1 MLSLSGC
8 FGTTWPI
15 VSQKSHLL
23 LLVSYG
29 TRVQFVSGCSH
40 TTTKHSTFS
49 PPPPRGGLHPAG
61 SERIHGGEHG
71 GSQATGKHFKEACHI
86 NKSLTTLGRVI
97 MELVEAQRTGGRGSA
112 GGSGVSKGMSSANKT
127 RHVPYRDSRL
137 TFLLQDSLGGNAKT
151 LMIANISPSSV
162 SAQETLSTLQFM
174 SRAKCIR
181 NRATINLDAR
191 GDVVLLQREI
201 VRLNT
206 ELDNLRKGY
215 TEPAVQENKELR
227 IKLEE

>member
-1 MLSLSGC
+1 M
-8 FGTTWPI
+8 
-15 VSQKSHLL
+15 
-23 LLVSYG
+23 
-29 TRVQFVSGCSH
+29 
-40 TTTKHSTFS
+40 
-49 PPPPRGGLHPAG
+49 
-61 SERIHGGEHG
+61 HGGEHG

-97 MELVEAQRTGGRGSA
+97 TELVDAQRSTGRGGTSV
-112 GGSGVSKGMSSANKT
+112 GKGTPANRP

-162 SAQETLSTLQFM
+162 SSNETLSTLQFM

-181 NRATINLDAR
+181 NRAKINLDAQ
-191 GDVVLLQREI
+191 GDVQVLQKEI
-201 VRLNT
+201 VRLNF

-215 TEPAVQENKELR
+215 TEPAIQENKQLREELG
-227 IKLEE
+227 K

>member
-1 MLSLSGC
+1 M
-8 FGTTWPI
+8 
-15 VSQKSHLL
+15 
-23 LLVSYG
+23 
-29 TRVQFVSGCSH
+29 
-40 TTTKHSTFS
+40 
-49 PPPPRGGLHPAG
+49 
-61 SERIHGGEHG
+61 
-71 GSQATGKHFKEACHI
+71 
-86 NKSLTTLGRVI
+86 GRVI
-97 MELVEAQRTGGRGSA
+97 MELVEAQRMSAAGRPQSATGLTGRPGSA
-112 GGSGVSKGMSSANKT
+112 FKP

-162 SAQETLSTLQFM
+162 SAQETLSTLHFM

-191 GDVVLLQREI
+191 GDVILLQQEI

-215 TEPAVQENKELR
+215 TEPAIQENKELR
-227 IKLEE
+227 HRIEE

>member
-1 MLSLSGC
+1 MPSC
-8 FGTTWPI
+8 W
-15 VSQKSHLL
+15 
-23 LLVSYG
+23 
-29 TRVQFVSGCSH
+29 CA
-40 TTTKHSTFS
+40 
-49 PPPPRGGLHPAG
+49 PAG
-61 SERIHGGEHG
+61 SERVHGGEHG

-97 MELVEAQRTGGRGSA
+97 TELVEAQRTTQARGGGSA
-112 GGSGVSKGMSSANKT
+112 TKLTAAARA

-162 SAQETLSTLQFM
+162 SAMETLSTLNFM

-181 NRATINLDAR
+181 NRAQINLDAR
-191 GDVVLLQREI
+191 GDVALLQREI
-201 VRLNT
+201 ARLNN

-215 TEPAVQENKELR
+215 TEPAIQENKLLR
-227 IKLEE
+227 DEVEK

>member
-1 MLSLSGC
+1 
-8 FGTTWPI
+8 
-15 VSQKSHLL
+15 V
-23 LLVSYG
+23 
-29 TRVQFVSGCSH
+29 
-40 TTTKHSTFS
+40 
-49 PPPPRGGLHPAG
+49 
-61 SERIHGGEHG
+61 HGGEHG

-97 MELVEAQRTGGRGSA
+97 TELVEAQRTAQARGNSGKGSA
-112 GGSGVSKGMSSANKT
+112 PRP

-162 SAQETLSTLQFM
+162 SGLETLSTLQFM

-181 NRATINLDAR
+181 NRAQINLDAR
-191 GDVVLLQREI
+191 GDVALLQREI
-201 VRLNT
+201 LRLNS

-215 TEPAVQENKELR
+215 TEPAIQENKQLREELD
-227 IKLEE
+227 K

>member
-1 MLSLSGC
+1 M
-8 FGTTWPI
+8 
-15 VSQKSHLL
+15 
-23 LLVSYG
+23 
-29 TRVQFVSGCSH
+29 R
-40 TTTKHSTFS
+40 
-49 PPPPRGGLHPAG
+49 AG

-97 MELVEAQRTGGRGSA
+97 MELVEAQRCASKASSCGGGNGGMPGGSA
-112 GGSGVSKGMSSANKT
+112 GKGAAAALRS

-162 SAQETLSTLQFM
+162 SAQETLSTLHFM

-181 NRATINLDAR
+181 NRAQINLDAR

-215 TEPAVQENKELR
+215 TEPAIQENKELR
-227 IKLEE
+227 DRLDKWVACLTAAADC

>member
-1 MLSLSGC
+1 MRQLA
-8 FGTTWPI
+8 
-15 VSQKSHLL
+15 LL
-23 LLVSYG
+23 F
-29 TRVQFVSGCSH
+29 T
-40 TTTKHSTFS
+40 
-49 PPPPRGGLHPAG
+49 G
-61 SERIHGGEHG
+61 SERVHGGEHG

-97 MELVEAQRTGGRGSA
+97 TELVEAQRTAQTR
-112 GGSGVSKGMSSANKT
+112 GGSSVGKGAPSSRG

-162 SAQETLSTLQFM
+162 SGLETLSTLQFM

-181 NRATINLDAR
+181 NRAQINLDAR
-191 GDVVLLQREI
+191 GDVGLLQREI
-201 VRLNT
+201 VRLNN

-215 TEPAVQENKELR
+215 TEPAIQENKQLRDELD
-227 IKLEE
+227 K